1 MDWLLP
7 LVIVGTMFSLFLL
20 SSWLGRPRRQKSRQ
34 QSSGSDRRSRKL
46 SRAFWLTRGF
56 AKRRSPRSRLIE
68 VEKPPSSFCFRNPR
82 TGYYL
87 DLNQGGDAEKLARW
101 KLPVL
106 HTADDVAQ
114 WLGMPV
120 NRLAWM
126 AHQCRKGRPEGV
138 RQSHYHYTWRKKRTG
153 GVRLIESPKKSLR
166 AIQRKILHDI
176 LNHVPVS
183 NSAHGFVKQ
192 RSIRTHAAIHQKPAL
207 LLRFDLKDF
216 YASVTFN
223 RVVAIF
229 RTLGYSREAAI
240 WLARLTTAAIPT
252 NLTSPQDDPQAAWR
266 YRRRHLPQ
274 GAPTSPALANLSAY
288 YLDQRLAGL
297 AKSFDARYSRY
308 ADDLTFS
315 GDESLDTKLRLF
327 IQLVEAVIRVEQ
339 FHSNRKKRQV
349 LRRHQRQIIT
359 GVVVNERPNVCRRDV
374 DTLKAILTNCVNHG
388 PTSQNRN
395 QHPNF
400 SAHLAGR
407 IAHVAAFHPARAEK
421 LRGLYTRIDWAR

>member
-7 LVIVGTMFSLFLL
+7 LVIVGTMFLLFVITRG
-20 SSWLGRPRRQKSRQ
+20 LGGLRQRASRRAS
-34 QSSGSDRRSRKL
+34 RSRRDAQRRHARL
-46 SRAFWLTRGF
+46 FGFTRGF
-56 AKRRSPRSRLIE
+56 AKPRSPRSAAVYIA
-68 VEKPPSSFCFRNPR
+68 KPPRAFCFRNPR
-82 TGYYL
+82 TGIYL
-87 DLNQGGDAEKLARW
+87 DLAQDGDAEKLARW
-101 KLPVL
+101 KLPAL
-106 HTADDVAQ
+106 HTAADIAQ
-114 WLGMPV
+114 WLGMPL
-120 NRLAWM
+120 NRLAWL
-126 AHQCRKGRPEGV
+126 AHQCRKGRADGV

-153 GVRLIESPKKSLR
+153 GVRLIESPKRELR
-166 AIQRKILHDI
+166 AIQRKILREMLD
-176 LNHVPVS
+176 LVPVS
-183 NSAHGFVKQ
+183 NAAQGFVKKC
-192 RSIRTHAAIHQKPAL
+192 SIRTHAAVHQKPAL

-229 RTLGYSREAAI
+229 RTLGYSREVAI

-252 NLTSPQDDPQAAWR
+252 NLTSPKDDPLAAWR

-327 IQLVEAVIRVEQ
+327 IQLVELIIRTER
-339 FHSNRKKRQV
+339 FHSNRQKRQV
-349 LRRHQRQIIT
+349 LRRHQRQMIT
-359 GVVVNERPNVCRRDV
+359 GVVVNERPNICRRDF
-374 DTLKAILTNCVNHG
+374 DTLKAILTNCVKSG
-388 PTSQNRN
+388 PASQNRD

-400 SAHLAGR
+400 TAHLAGR

-421 LRGLYTRIDWAR
+421 LRRLYARIDWSR